1 MKVIHLI
8 GGGDIGGAKV
18 HVLSLVKQLNKE
30 ISVKIISFRPGIF
43 ADEAR
48 ELGLDVKVIR
58 NNSLLKDIR
67 QTISIIK
74 NETADIIHC
83 HGAKGNI
90 IGYFCKKATKL
101 PIMTTIHSDY
111 KLDYLHS
118 FFKAITIGKLNAL
131 ALRKMDAHVA
141 VTNHFRQMMISR
153 KFNANRVYT
162 VCNGLDFSVSNKI
175 YYKKTFL
182 KNNHI
187 PYNEKTIYVGIVARL
202 SRVKNID
209 TLINAASIIRKTH
222 TEIIFIIAGEGE
234 ESRELKKLSISLGLS
249 ASLYFVG
256 WVNDPYEV
264 MNVLDISVLTS
275 ISEGF
280 PYSVL
285 EGAMCK
291 KASIST
297 NVGGIPDLF
306 DHGENGFLFNP
317 GDVKS
322 LVSHL
327 ITLIEN
333 PLLRM
338 QFGNKLYK
346 KAVTEFSLEKMA
358 TLQLHAYHDI
368 LSWFKKGKHSYDVIM
383 SGYYGFMN
391 IGDDALL
398 DSIINNLKHIKK
410 DIKIL
415 ILSRNPVE
423 TTKINGVD
431 SISRFNLFQI
441 INMMKRSSLFVYG
454 GGTLIQESTSTKS
467 LLYYLGTLYL
477 AKLFGQKT
485 MLYANGVKLL
495 HKKFNIFV
503 TKAVLNKI
511 DLITLR
517 ENQSLV
523 QLKKLGITKPKITIT
538 ADPAVTTYPC
548 SDTRAKEILKKEG
561 VLFSNPLIGICVREW
576 KGYEKKCS
584 REIASFADTLYEK
597 HGYIPVFIPM
607 QQKYIDDSIIS
618 LQISQL
624 MKSPSYILSEYY
636 SAEEVMGVIKQLDL
650 LLGMRLHSLIF
661 ATCCEVPSI
670 AIEYEPK
677 VSGFMDYIQ
686 LSSLVAGNVKEV
698 SSKDL
703 IKVFNYIS
711 KNKDTIKRQLGKQTA
726 IMRVKAIENASLAI
740 NLMNQKGEKGE
751 S

>member
-30 ISVKIISFRPGIF
+30 ISVKIISFRPGVF
-43 ADEAR
+43 ADEAHA
-48 ELGLDVKVIR
+48 LDLDILVIR
-58 NNSLLKDIR
+58 NKHLIKDIR

-74 NETADIIHC
+74 EEKADIIHC
-83 HGAKGNI
+83 HGAKGNV

-101 PIMTTIHSDY
+101 PIITTIHSDY

-131 ALRKMDAHVA
+131 VLRKMDAHVA
-141 VTNHFRQMMISR
+141 VTNHFRKMMINR

-162 VCNGLDFSVSNKI
+162 VCNGLDFSLSNKE
-175 YYKKTFL
+175 YNKKAFFE
-182 KNNHI
+182 KYHI
-187 PYNEKTIYVGIVARL
+187 PYNEKTIYVGTVARL
-202 SRVKNID
+202 SRVKSID
-209 TLINAASIIRKTH
+209 TLIKAASIIKETQK
-222 TEIIFIIAGEGE
+222 EIVFIIAGEGDE
-234 ESRELKKLSISLGLS
+234 ARELKKLASSLGVENS
-249 ASLYFVG
+249 VFFIG
-256 WVNDPYEV
+256 WVNNPYEL
-264 MNVLDISVLTS
+264 MNIIDISVLTS

-280 PYSVL
+280 PYSIL

-297 NVGGIPDLF
+297 NVGGIPELF
-306 DHGENGFLFNP
+306 INGENGFLFNP
-317 GDVKS
+317 GDINS
-322 LVSHL
+322 LVTHL
-327 ITLIEN
+327 ITLAN
-333 PLLRM
+333 NSNLRE
-338 QFGNKLYK
+338 QFGKKLYK
-346 KAVTEFSLEKMA
+346 KAITEFSLEKMA
-358 TLQLHAYHDI
+358 TLQLYAYRDV
-368 LSWFKKGKHSYDVIM
+368 LSWFKKGKHSYDIIL

-398 DSIINNLKHIKK
+398 DSIINNLKHIKS

-423 TTKINGVD
+423 TTKMIGVD
-431 SISRFNLFQI
+431 SISRFSLLQI
-441 INMMKRSSLFVYG
+441 INMMKRSNLFVYG

-477 AKLFGQKT
+477 ARLFGQKT

-495 HKKFNIFV
+495 QKKFNILV
-503 TKAVLNKI
+503 TKSVLNKI

-517 ENQSLV
+517 ENQSLT
-523 QLKKLGITKPKITIT
+523 QLKKLGITKPTITIT

-548 SDTRAKEILKKEG
+548 SPSRAKEILKKEG
-561 VLFSNPLIGICVREW
+561 ISSSHSLLGICVREW

-584 REIASFADTLYEK
+584 REIALFADMLFKKYGLIT
-597 HGYIPVFIPM
+597 VFIPM
-607 QQKYIDDSIIS
+607 QRKYIDDSILSLHIS
-618 LQISQL
+618 RL
-624 MKSPSYILSEYY
+624 MESPSYILSEYY
-636 SAEEVMGVIKQLDL
+636 SAEEVMGIINQLDL

-677 VSGFMDYIQ
+677 VRGFMDYIQ
-686 LSSLVAGNVKEV
+686 LSNLIAGNVKDV
-698 SSKDL
+698 TMNDM
-703 IKVFNYIS
+703 IKVYNDITTN
-711 KNKDTIKRQLGKQTA
+711 KNKIVKQLHDQTA

-740 NLMNQKGEKGE
+740 SLVNQKGDKREN
-751 S
+751 

>member
-43 ADEAR
+43 ADEAKA
-48 ELGLDVKVIR
+48 LGLDVKVIR
-58 NNSLLKDIR
+58 NNHLFKDVK
-67 QTISIIK
+67 QAISVIK
-74 NETADIIHC
+74 EEKADIIHC

-90 IGYFCKKATKL
+90 VGYFCKKATKL
-101 PIMTTIHSDY
+101 PIVTTIHSDY

-118 FFKAITIGKLNAL
+118 FFKAVTIGKLNAL
-131 ALRKMDAHVA
+131 VLRKMDAHIA
-141 VTNHFRQMMISR
+141 VTNSFRQMMINR

-162 VCNGLDFSVSNKI
+162 VCNGLDFNI
-175 YYKKTFL
+175 NDITYDKKTFF
-182 KNNHI
+182 KKHHI

-202 SRVKNID
+202 SRVKSID
-209 TLINAASIIRKTH
+209 TLIKAASIIKKTH
-222 TEIIFIIAGEGE
+222 TEIKFIIAGEGDE
-234 ESRELKKLSISLGLS
+234 AKELKKLA
-249 ASLYFVG
+249 ASLDLLDSVYFVG
-256 WVNDPYEV
+256 WVNNPYEL

-280 PYSVL
+280 PYSIL

-306 DHGENGFLFNP
+306 KHGENGFMFDP

-322 LVSHL
+322 LVSHI
-327 ITLIEN
+327 ITLAN
-333 PLLRM
+333 DPLLRK
-338 QFGNKLYK
+338 QFGNNLYE
-346 KAVTEFSLEKMA
+346 KAVIDFSLEKMA
-358 TLQLHAYHDI
+358 SLQLYAYRDV
-368 LSWFKKGKHSYDVIM
+368 LSWVTKGKHSYDIIL

-423 TTKINGVD
+423 TTKMIGVD

-477 AKLFGQKT
+477 ARLFGQKT

-495 HKKFNIFV
+495 HKKFNILV

-517 ENQSLV
+517 ENQSLI

-561 VLFSNPLIGICVREW
+561 VSFSKPLIGICVREW

-584 REIASFADTLYEK
+584 HEIASFADTLYEK
-597 HGYIPVFIPM
+597 YGFITVFIPM

-624 MKSPSYILSEYY
+624 MKSPTYILSEYY
-636 SAEEVMGVIKQLDL
+636 SAEEIMGVIKQLDI

-677 VSGFMDYIQ
+677 VRGFMDYIH
-686 LSSLVAGNVKEV
+686 LSNLIAGNVKEV
-698 SSKDL
+698 TATDMLNTYEYIASHKNNI
-703 IKVFNYIS
+703 IK
-711 KNKDTIKRQLGKQTA
+711 QLGEQTE
-726 IMRVKAIENASLAI
+726 IMRIKAIENASLAI
-740 NLMNQKGEKGE
+740 SLMKEKGEKSE